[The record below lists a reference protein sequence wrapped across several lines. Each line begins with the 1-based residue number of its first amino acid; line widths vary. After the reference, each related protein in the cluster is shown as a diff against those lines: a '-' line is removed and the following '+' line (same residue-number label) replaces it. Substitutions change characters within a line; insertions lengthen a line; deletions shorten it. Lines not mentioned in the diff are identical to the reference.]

1 MPGTIDDILTVIFN
15 QILTIQK
22 MTEEAKQ
29 KDEMIKTLTEELKKL
44 KEGKT

>member
-1 MPGTIDDILTVIFN
+1 VPGTIDDILTVIFN